1 MDGFG
6 TAAQKVGV
14 YDRLSISQPRTPRQR
29 RRSAQPY
36 NGFKL
41 FFREDTGLMS
51 AKDVLSLNPAPDV
64 VVYE

>member
-6 TAAQKVGV
+6 TAELKQGV
-14 YDRLSISQPRTPRQR
+14 YDRLSLPPLRGPDTLGG
-29 RRSAQPY
+29 PY

-51 AKDVLSLNPAPDV
+51 PRDVLALRPAPDV